1 MMMDVRQSPRVAVR
15 CPCGFSSVQIAGE
28 GTVVNLS
35 AKGCAV
41 ESPTSVSG
49 GTYLEVW
56 ILTPDRSFA
65 AIVDVAV
72 VVWSEDERFGMKF
85 LRLRPEEE
93 SKIGVIMQRFPHSS
107 EGAETRR
114 YLPTSLFVLAPSAP
128 HSPRPP
134 SPPGSIDAPPFP
146 GAGG

>member
-41 ESPTSVSG
+41 ESPTPVSS

-65 AIVDVAV
+65 AVVDVAV

-93 SKIGVIMQRFPHSS
+93 SKIGVIAQRSPQGL
-107 EGAETRR
+107 EGTETRP
-114 YLPTSLFVLAPSAP
+114 YLPTSLFLL
-128 HSPRPP
+128 RPP
-134 SPPGSIDAPPFP
+134 AVHP
-146 GAGG
+146 GAV